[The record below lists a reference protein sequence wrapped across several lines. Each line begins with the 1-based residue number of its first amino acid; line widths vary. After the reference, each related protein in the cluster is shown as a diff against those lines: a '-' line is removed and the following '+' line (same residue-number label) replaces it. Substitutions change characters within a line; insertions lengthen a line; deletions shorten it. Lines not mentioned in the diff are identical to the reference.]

1 MKNLK
6 LLKEGSG
13 AVGVESEVK
22 RYKTREGINRKILE
36 QLGDQILKVNNRL

>member
-22 RYKTREGINRKILE
+22 KYKMREGLNRKILE
-36 QLGDQILKVNNRL
+36 